1 LFCESVGKQRYAAG
15 MDFRSHQTPAATPSA
30 GISGTGI
37 QVAVEPE
44 IPPAVAKRIA
54 SAVQSSR
61 SEGTRKTYAAAWR
74 RFTNWCHANG
84 HVTLPAHPVTVA
96 AYFVDAA
103 DTRNE
108 TGERAYTVATFG
120 TWIAA
125 INHHHRTTG
134 YLSPSAHELVTA
146 TLSGIRREYAAAGDR
161 PRNPRS
167 PLLVDD
173 IKFLVGTARMQC
185 SGWADEVLERRDSAI
200 LLLGFA
206 GAYRRSELSEM
217 ACGDVTVH
225 QHDGLHVRLRK
236 SKTDQEG
243 RGAVKALPY
252 TAFHETCPPCAYVR
266 WVQVVAAFDVG
277 GRPAVIRLLRKREPF
292 DAHVCREG
300 GVPRT
305 AARAPLF
312 RAIAKNGNLG
322 STSLSGAAIHQT
334 IRRRAEHAGYDS
346 TALAK
351 LGGHSLRAG
360 FVTQGTRNG
369 ADGSSIARQTGH
381 ASLDS
386 VEVYRREHAPLV
398 GNAVADIGL

>member
-1 LFCESVGKQRYAAG
+1 MDLWQARTPAVITAAG
-15 MDFRSHQTPAATPSA
+15 LPEGDRS
-30 GISGTGI
+30 
-37 QVAVEPE
+37 VAVEPE

-61 SEGTRKTYAAAWR
+61 SEGTRKTYSAAWR
-74 RFTNWCHANG
+74 RFTNWCASNG
-84 HVTLPAHPVTVA
+84 HVTLPAHPITVA
-96 AYFVDAA
+96 AYLVDAA
-103 DTRNE
+103 DTRTE
-108 TGERAYTVATFG
+108 TGERVYAVATFG

-125 INHHHRTTG
+125 INFKHRTTG
-134 YLSPSAHELVTA
+134 HLSPSAHELVTA

-161 PRNPRS
+161 PRTPRD

-173 IKFLVGTARMQC
+173 IKLLVETARKRC
-185 SGWADEVLERRDSAI
+185 RGWADEVLERRDSAI

-206 GAYRRSELSEM
+206 GAFRRSELSDLV
-217 ACGDVTVH
+217 CGDVTVH
-225 QHDGLHVRLRK
+225 RHDGLHIRLRK

-252 TAFHETCPPCAYVR
+252 TESHETCPPCAYVR
-266 WVQVVAAFDVG
+266 WIQVIAAFDAG
-277 GRPAVIRLLRKREPF
+277 GRPSVIRLLRTGEPF
-292 DAHVCREG
+292 VAHVCRG

-305 AARAPLF
+305 AALAPMF

-322 STSLSGAAIHQT
+322 VTPLSGAAIHQT
-334 IRRRAEHAGYDS
+334 IRRRADHAGFDP
-346 TALAK
+346 TALTK

-369 ADGSSIARQTGH
+369 ADGSAIARQTGH
-381 ASLDS
+381 SRLDS

-398 GNAVADIGL
+398 GNAVNNIGL

>member
-1 LFCESVGKQRYAAG
+1 MDVWPARTPEEGIPVNVGA
-15 MDFRSHQTPAATPSA
+15 
-30 GISGTGI
+30 
-37 QVAVEPE
+37 VAVEPE

-54 SAVQSSR
+54 AAVQSSR

-74 RFTNWCHANG
+74 RFTRWCESNG
-84 HVTLPAHPVTVA
+84 HVTLPAHPITVA
-96 AYFVDAA
+96 AYLVDAT

-108 TGERAYTVATFG
+108 TGERAYAVATFG

-125 INHHHRTTG
+125 INHQHRTTG
-134 YLSPSAHELVTA
+134 HLSPSAHELVTA

-161 PRNPRS
+161 PRTPRD

-173 IKFLVGTARMQC
+173 IKLLVATARERC
-185 SGWADEVLERRDSAI
+185 RGWADEVLERRDSAI

-206 GAYRRSELSEM
+206 GAFRRSEIADLV
-217 ACGDVTVH
+217 CGDITVH
-225 QHDGLHVRLRK
+225 RHDGLHVRLRK
-236 SKTDQEG
+236 SKTDPEG

-252 TAFHETCPPCAYVR
+252 TDSHETCPPCAYVR

-277 GRPAVIRLLRKREPF
+277 GRSSVIRLLRNREPF
-292 DAHVCREG
+292 MAHVCRG

-305 AARAPLF
+305 AARTPLF

-322 STSLSGAAIHQT
+322 ATPLSGAAIHQT
-334 IRRRAEHAGYDS
+334 IRRRAEHAGFDHTS
-346 TALAK
+346 LTK

-369 ADGSSIARQTGH
+369 ADGSAIARQTGH

-398 GNAVADIGL
+398 GNAVTDIGL

>member
-1 LFCESVGKQRYAAG
+1 
-15 MDFRSHQTPAATPSA
+15 MDFRPAQTPAIASTVGVPEA
-30 GISGTGI
+30 DRP
-37 QVAVEPE
+37 VAVEPE

-54 SAVQSSR
+54 AAVQSSR

-74 RFTNWCHANG
+74 RFTHWCESNG
-84 HVTLPAHPVTVA
+84 HVTLPAHPITVA
-96 AYFVDAA
+96 AYLVDAA
-103 DTRNE
+103 DTRTE
-108 TGERAYTVATFG
+108 TGERAYAVATFG

-125 INHHHRTTG
+125 INHQHRTTG
-134 YLSPSAHELVTA
+134 HLTPTAHELVTA

-161 PRNPRS
+161 PRTPRD

-173 IKFLVGTARMQC
+173 IKLLVRTAREQ
-185 SGWADEVLERRDSAI
+185 SRGWADEVLERRDSAI

-206 GAYRRSELSEM
+206 GAFRRSELSEM
-217 ACGDVTVH
+217 VCGDVTVH
-225 QHDGLHVRLRK
+225 RHDGLHIRLRK

-252 TAFHETCPPCAYVR
+252 TESHETCPPCAYVR

-277 GRPAVIRLLRKREPF
+277 GRPSVIRLLRKQELF
-292 DAHVCREG
+292 GDHVCRG

-305 AARAPLF
+305 AARVPLL
-312 RAIAKNGNLG
+312 RAVAKNGNLG
-322 STSLSGAAIHQT
+322 DTELSGAAIHQT
-334 IRRRAEHAGYDS
+334 IRRRATQAGFDP

-369 ADGSSIARQTGH
+369 ADGSAIARQTGH

-386 VEVYRREHAPLV
+386 VEVYRREHAPLA
-398 GNAVADIGL
+398 GNAVNEIGL

>member
-1 LFCESVGKQRYAAG
+1 
-15 MDFRSHQTPAATPSA
+15 MDFRPGPPPAVSTSVGSA
-30 GISGTGI
+30 GLAST
-37 QVAVEPE
+37 AVEPE

-54 SAVQSSR
+54 KAVESSR
-61 SEGTRKTYAAAWR
+61 SEGTRRTYAAGWR
-74 RFTNWCHANG
+74 RFAGWCEREGHAA
-84 HVTLPAHPVTVA
+84 LPAHPVTVA
-96 AYFVDAA
+96 AYLVDAA
-103 DTRNE
+103 DTRTE
-108 TGERAYTVATFG
+108 AGERAYAVATFG

-125 INHHHRTTG
+125 INHQHRTTG
-134 YLSPSAHELVTA
+134 HLSPSAHELVSA

-161 PRNPRS
+161 PRAPRD

-173 IKFLVGTARMQC
+173 IKLLVGTARERC
-185 SGWADEVLERRDSAI
+185 RGWADEVLERRDSAI

-217 ACGDVTVH
+217 VCGDVTVH
-225 QHDGLHVRLRK
+225 RYDGLHMGLRK

-252 TAFHETCPPCAYVR
+252 TESHETCPPCAYVR
-266 WVQVVAAFDVG
+266 WVQIVGAFDVG
-277 GRPAVIRLLRKREPF
+277 GRPSVIRLLRKRELF
-292 DAHVCREG
+292 DAHVCRG

-305 AARAPLF
+305 AARTPLF

-322 STSLSGAAIHQT
+322 DTPLSGAAIHQT
-334 IRRRAEHAGYDS
+334 IRRRADHAGFDP
-346 TALAK
+346 TTLAK

-369 ADGSSIARQTGH
+369 ADGSAIARQTGH

-398 GNAVADIGL
+398 GNAVTDIGL

>member
-1 LFCESVGKQRYAAG
+1 
-15 MDFRSHQTPAATPSA
+15 MDFRPGRAPAVSNVA
-30 GISGTGI
+30 GSPVGGRSL
-37 QVAVEPE
+37 AVEPE

-54 SAVQSSR
+54 AAVQSSR

-74 RFTNWCHANG
+74 RFTSWCAANG
-84 HVTLPAHPVTVA
+84 HVTLPAHPITVA
-96 AYFVDAA
+96 AYLVDAA
-103 DTRNE
+103 DTRTE
-108 TGERAYTVATFG
+108 TGERAYAVATFG

-125 INHHHRTTG
+125 INHQHRTTG
-134 YLSPSAHELVTA
+134 HMSPSAHELVIA

-161 PRNPRS
+161 PRSPRD

-173 IKFLVGTARMQC
+173 IKLLVETARKRCQ
-185 SGWADEVLERRDSAI
+185 GWADEVLERRDSAI

-206 GAYRRSELSEM
+206 GAFRRSELSEM

-225 QHDGLHVRLRK
+225 RHDGLHIRLRK

-243 RGAVKALPY
+243 KGAVKALPY
-252 TAFHETCPPCAYVR
+252 TESHETCPPCAYVR
-266 WVQVVAAFDVG
+266 WAQVVAAFDAG
-277 GRPAVIRLLRKREPF
+277 GRPSVIRLLRKGEPF
-292 DAHVCREG
+292 EAHVCRG

-305 AARAPLF
+305 AARAPLL
-312 RAIAKNGNLG
+312 RAVAKNGNLG
-322 STSLSGAAIHQT
+322 ATALSGAAIHQT
-334 IRRRAEHAGYDS
+334 IRRRAEHAGYDPA
-346 TALAK
+346 TLTK

-386 VEVYRREHAPLV
+386 VEMYRRERAPLI
-398 GNAVADIGL
+398 GNAVNEIGL

>member
-1 LFCESVGKQRYAAG
+1 
-15 MDFRSHQTPAATPSA
+15 MDFRPDRTPAVTTVV
-30 GISGTGI
+30 GTAEIGGS
-37 QVAVEPE
+37 VAVEPE

-74 RFTNWCHANG
+74 RFTRWCESNG
-84 HVTLPAHPVTVA
+84 HVTLPAHPITVA
-96 AYFVDAA
+96 AYLVDAA

-108 TGERAYTVATFG
+108 TGERAYAVATFG

-125 INHHHRTTG
+125 INHRHQTTG
-134 YLSPSAHELVTA
+134 HPSPSAHELVTA

-161 PRNPRS
+161 PRTPRD
-167 PLLVDD
+167 PLLVEDV
-173 IKFLVGTARMQC
+173 KLLVQTAREQC
-185 SGWADEVLERRDSAI
+185 RGWADEVLERRDSAI

-206 GAYRRSELSEM
+206 GAFRRSELSGLL
-217 ACGDVTVH
+217 CGDVTEH
-225 QHDGLHVRLRK
+225 RHDGLHIRLRK

-252 TAFHETCPPCAYVR
+252 TESHDTCPPCAYVR

-277 GRPAVIRLLRKREPF
+277 GRPSVIRLLRKRERF
-292 DAHVCREG
+292 DAHVCRG
-300 GVPRT
+300 GAPRT
-305 AARAPLF
+305 AARAPLL
-312 RAIAKNGNLG
+312 RAVAKNGNLG
-322 STSLSGAAIHQT
+322 STPLSGAAIHQT
-334 IRRRAEHAGYDS
+334 IRRRAEHAGYDPAS
-346 TALAK
+346 LTK

-369 ADGSSIARQTGH
+369 ADGSAIARQTGH

-386 VEVYRREHAPLV
+386 VEVYRREHAPLM
-398 GNAVADIGL
+398 GNAVTDIGL

>member
-1 LFCESVGKQRYAAG
+1 MEFRPGRTPATATSVGIPEDVR
-15 MDFRSHQTPAATPSA
+15 P
-30 GISGTGI
+30 
-37 QVAVEPE
+37 VAVEPV
-44 IPPAVAKRIA
+44 IPPAVARRIA
-54 SAVQSSR
+54 VAVQSSR

-74 RFTNWCHANG
+74 RFTSWCEANG

-96 AYFVDAA
+96 AYLVDAA
-103 DTRNE
+103 DTRTE
-108 TGERAYTVATFG
+108 TGERAYAVATFG

-125 INHHHRTTG
+125 INHQHRTTG
-134 YLSPSAHELVTA
+134 HLSPSAHELVTA

-161 PRNPRS
+161 PRAPRD

-173 IKFLVGTARMQC
+173 IKLLVATARERRR
-185 SGWADEVLERRDSAI
+185 GWADEVLERRDSAI

-206 GAYRRSELSEM
+206 GAFRRSELSDLV
-217 ACGDVTVH
+217 CGDITVH
-225 QHDGLHVRLRK
+225 RHDGLHVRLRK
-236 SKTDQEG
+236 SKTDQDG

-252 TAFHETCPPCAYVR
+252 TDSHETCPPCAYVR

-277 GRPAVIRLLRKREPF
+277 GRPSVIRLLRKREAF
-292 DAHVCREG
+292 DAHVCRG
-300 GVPRT
+300 GLPRT

-322 STSLSGAAIHQT
+322 ATALSGAAIHQSV
-334 IRRRAEHAGYDS
+334 RRRAEHAGYDP

-369 ADGSSIARQTGH
+369 ADGSAIARQTGH

-386 VEVYRREHAPLV
+386 VEVYRREHAPLA
-398 GNAVADIGL
+398 GNAVNDIGL

>member
-1 LFCESVGKQRYAAG
+1 MDLRPGRAPAVSTVAGTSVGG
-15 MDFRSHQTPAATPSA
+15 RSL
-30 GISGTGI
+30 
-37 QVAVEPE
+37 AVEPE

-54 SAVQSSR
+54 AAVQSSR

-74 RFTNWCHANG
+74 RFTNWCEANG
-84 HVTLPAHPVTVA
+84 HVTLPAHPITVA
-96 AYFVDAA
+96 AYLVDAA
-103 DTRNE
+103 DTRTD
-108 TGERAYTVATFG
+108 TGERAYAAATFG

-125 INHHHRTTG
+125 INHQHRTAG
-134 YLSPSAHELVTA
+134 RLSPSAHELVTA

-161 PRNPRS
+161 PRNPRD

-173 IKFLVGTARMQC
+173 IKLLVGTARERC
-185 SGWADEVLERRDSAI
+185 GGWADEVLERRDSAI

-206 GAYRRSELSEM
+206 GAFRRSELSEM
-217 ACGDVTVH
+217 VCGAVTVH
-225 QHDGLHVRLRK
+225 RHDGLHVRLRR

-243 RGAVKALPY
+243 RGAVKALPF
-252 TAFHETCPPCAYVR
+252 TESHETCPPCAHVR

-277 GRPAVIRLLRKREPF
+277 GRPSVIRLLRKRDPF
-292 DAHVCREG
+292 TDHVCRG

-312 RAIAKNGNLG
+312 RAVAKNGNLG
-322 STSLSGAAIHQT
+322 ATALSGAAVHQT
-334 IRRRAEHAGYDS
+334 IRRRAAHAGYDP

-369 ADGSSIARQTGH
+369 ADGSAIARQTGH

-398 GNAVADIGL
+398 GNAVNEIGL